1 MNKSRALRRK
11 IKFSIVTVCLNAEN
25 TILETIVSVIQQ
37 TYVDYEY
44 IIWDGVSEDG
54 TLEIIK
60 ENAKEAPICFFS
72 EKDSGLYNAMN
83 KAVKKCK
90 GDYVL
95 FLNSGDAFA
104 DREVLLSL
112 IHI

>member
-72 EKDSGLYNAMN
+72 EN
-83 KAVKKCK
+83 VKNFWMHTEIPCNIS
-90 GDYVL
+90 
-95 FLNSGDAFA
+95 NSY
-104 DREVLLSL
+104 
-112 IHI
+112 

>member
-44 IIWDGVSEDG
+44 IIWDGVSEDAVSYTHL
-54 TLEIIK
+54 TLPT
-60 ENAKEAPICFFS
+60 N
-72 EKDSGLYNAMN
+72 
-83 KAVKKCK
+83 
-90 GDYVL
+90 
-95 FLNSGDAFA
+95 
-104 DREVLLSL
+104 REV
-112 IHI
+112 